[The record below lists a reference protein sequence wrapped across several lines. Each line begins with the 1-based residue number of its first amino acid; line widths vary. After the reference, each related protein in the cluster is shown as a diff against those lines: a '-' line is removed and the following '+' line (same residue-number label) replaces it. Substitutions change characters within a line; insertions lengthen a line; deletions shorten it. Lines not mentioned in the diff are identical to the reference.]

1 MEITE
6 IERMTIMSNLWLELT
21 KPEGGILRPEIL
33 EQITIASGRIVTC
46 DPLISHNNP
55 FERTVQPGIYPVV
68 AWWHEEEERIAAAE
82 LKLSDG
88 HPIRWEMAVRPGQN
102 VNELKDGS
110 IYGYPVDTGLGCFA
124 DVEAIHK
131 LEEMEARLQRELGDD
146 FISLYDNLIEEVLSE
161 HEDNW
166 GNVIVCDDTGLNV
179 VMFSSG
185 YGDGFYASYWGFD
198 TDDRIVS
205 LVTDFNLLN

>member
-1 MEITE
+1 MESTK
-6 IERMTIMSNLWLELT
+6 IERMTIMLNLLLELA
-21 KPEGGILRPEIL
+21 KAEGGILRPEIL
-33 EQITIASGRIVTC
+33 EQLTIISGEIVAC
-46 DPLISHNNP
+46 DPLISHNNT
-55 FERTVQPGIYPVV
+55 FEQTIQPGTYSVV
-68 AWWHEEEERIAAAE
+68 AWWHEEEERIAAVE

-88 HPIRWEMAVRPGQN
+88 QPIRWEMAVRPGQN
-102 VNELKDGS
+102 VDELKDGS
-110 IYGYPVDTGLGCFA
+110 IFGYPVDTGLGCFA

-146 FISLYDNLIEEVLSE
+146 FISLYDNLIDDVLSE

-166 GNVIVCDDTGLNV
+166 GSVIVCEDTGLNV

-198 TDDRIVS
+198 ADDNVVC
-205 LVTDFNLLN
+205 LLTDFNVLI